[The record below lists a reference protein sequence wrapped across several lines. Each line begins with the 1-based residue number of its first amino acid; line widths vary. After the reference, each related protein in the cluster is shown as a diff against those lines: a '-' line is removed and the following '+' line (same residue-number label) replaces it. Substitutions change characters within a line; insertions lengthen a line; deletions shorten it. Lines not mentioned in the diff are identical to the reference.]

1 MHRERAP
8 GGVRLELPRR
18 IRPVRLPLVK
28 ITRTERRYLVD
39 HERDQRDVTIAGGE
53 PVQHSGYGRHD
64 SRRRY
69 RDGGGLEHLLQPVQI
84 EARFTPQ
91 TGEESKPFWKG
102 GAYGALAGSFGKVI
116 AGRWWSQAFLKSQ
129 FAADPFGEATVGLN
143 YGTVGCGGGS
153 CVGAFWVNNSVSYE
167 NSFGPVSVGVQLAEK
182 PSPGDKNPVN
192 GGVSYAQGGL
202 YVGLGYE
209 KSGVDDSSWSS
220 ATVNYD
226 FGAVKLYSGYG
237 TGKDNAGASHRNA
250 IVGFD
255 VPVGDGHVIG
265 AFDQHRVSSVTVTS
279 KAALGY
285 QYSLNKNAKLFATV
299 ANDSKAASDK
309 TGYDV
314 GMIYSW

>member
-1 MHRERAP
+1 MTTSLRPLSVLTLALAAAGAAHAAEPAVDIYGFVDVAVGKETGQ
-8 GGVRLELPRR
+8 GGTHMLDDAGSRLGFKGE
-18 IRPVRLPLVK
+18 
-28 ITRTERRYLVD
+28 
-39 HERDQRDVTIAGGE
+39 QDVG
-53 PVQHSGYGRHD
+53 H
-64 SRRRY
+64 
-69 RDGGGLEHLLQPVQI
+69 GLTASFQI

-153 CVGAFWVNNSVSYE
+153 CVGAFWVDNSVSYE
-167 NSFGPVSVGVQLAEK
+167 NSFGPVSVGVQMAEK
-182 PSPGDKNPVN
+182 PAPGDKNPVN